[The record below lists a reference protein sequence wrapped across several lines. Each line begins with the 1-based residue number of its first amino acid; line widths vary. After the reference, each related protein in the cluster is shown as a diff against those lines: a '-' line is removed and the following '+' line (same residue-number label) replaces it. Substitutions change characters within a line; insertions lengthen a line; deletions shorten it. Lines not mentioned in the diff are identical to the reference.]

1 MRLALILAILAAPA
15 YAIDAPPEKPPEKPP
30 APPAVAETPRQPTDK
45 GKPETPYEAQHWTG
59 VCEYLP
65 DGRILVHTAFL
76 RNPQIAAEQCREW
89 LEGRE

>member
-15 YAIDAPPEKPPEKPP
+15 YAENAPPEKPPEKPP
-30 APPAVAETPRQPTDK
+30 APHVETRQPTDK

-65 DGRILVHTAFL
+65 DGRLLVHTAFL
-76 RNPQIAAEQCREW
+76 RNPQIAAQQCREW
-89 LEGRE
+89 LEERK